1 MERVEDAQRTV
12 LVAEDSLRAELTIG
26 GSASI
31 GEGRGAMSGNQPDAK
46 FRPKEGSY
54 GALLN
59 VNLPIERTAERNRYR
74 NSLISLEK
82 AVRSFQAAEDQ
93 LKQDVQSKLRDML
106 ENRERLVIQIQA
118 VELAERRV
126 KNTDMLLQAGRA
138 ELRDV
143 LDAQSALTS
152 AQNSL
157 YSAAVSYR
165 INELELQRDLG
176 VLQVSA
182 DGLWKELDLTEYK

>member
-1 MERVEDAQRTV
+1 MWVQSFSVQLAQR
-12 LVAEDSLRAELTIG
+12 R
-26 GSASI
+26 
-31 GEGRGAMSGNQPDAK
+31 
-46 FRPKEGSY
+46 
-54 GALLN
+54 
-59 VNLPIERTAERNRYR
+59 
-74 NSLISLEK
+74 
-82 AVRSFQAAEDQ
+82 VRS
-93 LKQDVQSKLRDML
+93 
-106 ENRERLVIQIQA
+106 
-118 VELAERRV
+118 
-126 KNTDMLLQAGRA
+126 TDMLLQAGRA